1 MPVMIWRAPMVRVRD
16 GRSCRWPMSRFQGA
30 GPCFQARASS
40 SGRMIA
46 MTPSPM
52 RAMAAK
58 CFQRL
63 DARDMDT
70 T

>member
-1 MPVMIWRAPMVRVRD
+1 
-16 GRSCRWPMSRFQGA
+16 
-30 GPCFQARASS
+30 
-40 SGRMIA
+40 

-63 DARDMDT
+63 DASDMDT
-70 T
+70 A

>member
-1 MPVMIWRAPMVRVRD
+1 MT
-16 GRSCRWPMSRFQGA
+16 
-30 GPCFQARASS
+30 
-40 SGRMIA
+40 A

-63 DARDMDT
+63 DARDMGVT
-70 T
+70 CWVR